1 MNALVTRRALLGA
14 TVAVG
19 TVALPAIA
27 EAAFTTVP
35 HTEADADLLGLIAR
49 HAAVVAERNA
59 HQDPL
64 EAAEARFEAA
74 KPLRPA
80 TLNEQSGDNFGV
92 GRTLETLPDGR
103 KRGHYGP
110 QQIEAMRRLPP
121 PTWRRWDS
129 EPAPWGNGEEIVTHV
144 DLPDAPRAAR
154 LAEILT
160 VHDAWEAEKQG
171 LADRVGL
178 TVATAKDDRLYE
190 LTWWLREAIRDT
202 TPATLA
208 GLGAKARWA
217 MGLDDAEEENDAV
230 VRDLAGFG
238 AAS

>member
-1 MNALVTRRALLGA
+1 MSRSTITRRGLVQAAGTAIGA
-14 TVAVG
+14 TVAG
-19 TVALPAIA
+19 IPMSACATA
-27 EAAFTTVP
+27 TVP
-35 HTEADADLLGLIAR
+35 DSALLTLIAR
-49 HAAVVAERNA
+49 HAAVVAERDA

-64 EAAEARFEAA
+64 EEAEARFKAA
-74 KPLRPA
+74 EPLRPA
-80 TLNEQSGDNFGV
+80 ALNERFGDKFGV

-110 QQIEAMRRLPP
+110 QQIEAMRRLRP

-154 LAEILT
+154 LAEILAT
-160 VHDAWEAEKQG
+160 YDAWVAEKRE

-178 TVATAKDDRLYE
+178 TTATKKDDRLYE
-190 LTWWLREAIRDT
+190 LTWWLREAVRDT

-208 GLGAKARWA
+208 DLGAKARWA
-217 MGLDDAEEENDAV
+217 MGLDDAEEENGAV
-230 VRDLAGFG
+230 VRDLAAFG
-238 AAS
+238 GMAS

>member
-19 TVALPAIA
+19 SVALPAIA
-27 EAAFTTVP
+27 EAAFSTVP

-49 HAAVVAERNA
+49 HAAVVAERNV

-64 EAAEARFEAA
+64 EEAEARFKAA
-74 KPLRPA
+74 EPLRPA
-80 TLNEQSGDNFGV
+80 TLTETFGDVISLGGSTGRDTYPNGRPWCYFTSGDVARLRAQGAV
-92 GRTLETLPDGR
+92 TSPAWDEDGR
-103 KRGHYGP
+103 P
-110 QQIEAMRRLPP
+110 LPP
-121 PTWRRWDS
+121 VLNLRGESRRQK
-129 EPAPWGNGEEIVTHV
+129 I
-144 DLPDAPRAAR
+144 LAA
-154 LAEILT
+154 
-160 VHDAWEAEKQG
+160 HDAWEAEKLA

-178 TVATAKDDRLYE
+178 TAATAEDDRLYE
-190 LTWWLREAIRDT
+190 LTWWLRETIRDT

-208 GLGAKARWA
+208 GLGVKARWA
-217 MGLDDAEEENDAV
+217 MGLDDAEEENGAV

>member
-27 EAAFTTVP
+27 EAAFPTVP

-64 EAAEARFEAA
+64 EEAEARFEAA

-80 TLNEQSGDNFGV
+80 ALNERFEDNFGV
-92 GRTLETLPDGR
+92 GRTLETLSDGR

-129 EPAPWGNGEEIVTHV
+129 RPAPWGNGEEIVTPI

-154 LAEILT
+154 LADILT
-160 VHDAWEAEKQG
+160 AYDAWEAEKLG

-178 TVATAKDDRLYE
+178 TLSTAKDDRLYE

-208 GLGAKARWA
+208 GLGVKARWA
-217 MGLDDAEEENDAV
+217 MGLDDAEEENEAV